1 MLTRINLRH
10 FKCFESLHLPL
21 RPLTVLSGKN
31 SSGKSSV
38 LQALVLLHQTMREQ
52 EWSTRLMLNGD
63 VMSLGTVADVVDGT
77 HGRDSIEIGVEY
89 DENQYHWIFSGDR
102 SDMSMSIDCVKTP
115 KGGVQKKP
123 KQLQCLQPTPFA
135 AGGESLAEHLKNLTY
150 ITAERIGPQ
159 DVYVLHDKQNTPVVG
174 PRGEHAA
181 SVLYS
186 GLDESVL
193 EGLRLDAESRPQ
205 KRRQILV
212 RMREFF
218 PEFDMEITPIAKT
231 NAVMLG
237 LKTSD
242 ADEFHRPVHVGFGVT
257 QVFPIVVA
265 VLSASAGSIVLIENP
280 EVHLHPAGQAAMG
293 QFLADAAQAGVQ
305 VIVETHSDHI
315 LSGIRRAV
323 KRGKVDAESVAIH
336 FFCARGDEKISQ
348 VTSPTMDE
356 AGNLDDWPDGFFDQ
370 FDKDAT
376 YFAGWGE

>member
-1 MLTRINLRH
+1 MLTKLTLRH
-10 FKCFESLHLPL
+10 FKCFELLHLPL

-38 LQALVLLHQTMREQ
+38 LQALALLHQTIREH

-77 HGRDSIEIGVEY
+77 YGRDSIEIGLEC
-89 DENQYHWIFSGDR
+89 DENEFHWIFSGDR
-102 SDMSMSIDCVKTP
+102 SEMSMSVDLVKTP
-115 KGGVQKKP
+115 KGDAEEKP
-123 KQLQCLQPTPFA
+123 AQLQYLQPTPFV
-135 AGGESLAEHLKNLTY
+135 AGGENLAERLKNLTY
-150 ITAERIGPQ
+150 ITAERIGPK
-159 DVYVLHDKQNTPVVG
+159 DVYVLHDRQSTPVVG
-174 PRGEHAA
+174 PRGEHAV
-181 SVLYS
+181 SVLHS

-193 EGLRLDAESRPQ
+193 DGVRFHAESRPQ
-205 KRRQILV
+205 KRHQFPV

-218 PEFDMEITPIAKT
+218 AGFNMEFTPVPKT

-242 ADEFHRPVHVGFGVT
+242 AEEFHRPVHVGFGVT

-265 VLSASAGSIVLIENP
+265 ALSSSVGSIVLVENP
-280 EVHLHPAGQAAMG
+280 EVHLHPAGQAVMG
-293 QFLADAAQAGVQ
+293 QFLADVAQAGVQ

-323 KRGKVDAESVAIH
+323 KGGNLGAENVAIH
-336 FFCARGDEKISQ
+336 FFRARGDEKSSQ
-348 VTSPTMDE
+348 VISPTMDK

-370 FDKDAT
+370 FDKDAS